1 MKTSIL
7 KTGIVLAMVVFLALS
22 PSGFS
27 VRASRDSDE
36 PITSEVLRN
45 LNAEEALNGLI
56 DNGLELP
63 PGYTVFPDNAER
75 FVEHYLPFIL
85 DGAIGTEDILFN
97 DGQSN
102 RLLRNVGLTLERM
115 GIAHIKKQESSRYTL
130 VDSTVI
136 GSWINLY
143 GWYNCYS
150 YAIGYYNST
159 YTYPY
164 DSLRPGDVYEYVQ
177 GVTNTFSETLSVG
190 EMADLVLLDLGVLN
204 NMCYKTT
211 SKPTSLPDQYF
222 HVIAL
227 RKDTGNQDFHF
238 MKMNGSLNSWVHKP
252 GANMPLSWNYLNPGH
267 KIWTNESVNEY
278 GQSLPPS
285 VTYESSIVYIVY
297 KSYNDPGNQY
307 QELDPIIVNQ

>member
-45 LNAEEALNGLI
+45 LNAEEALNVLI

-102 RLLRNVGLTLERM
+102 RLLRNVGLTLER
-115 GIAHIKKQESSRYTL
+115 
-130 VDSTVI
+130 
-136 GSWINLY
+136 
-143 GWYNCYS
+143 
-150 YAIGYYNST
+150 
-159 YTYPY
+159 
-164 DSLRPGDVYEYVQ
+164 
-177 GVTNTFSETLSVG
+177 
-190 EMADLVLLDLGVLN
+190 
-204 NMCYKTT
+204 
-211 SKPTSLPDQYF
+211 
-222 HVIAL
+222 
-227 RKDTGNQDFHF
+227 
-238 MKMNGSLNSWVHKP
+238 
-252 GANMPLSWNYLNPGH
+252 
-267 KIWTNESVNEY
+267 
-278 GQSLPPS
+278 
-285 VTYESSIVYIVY
+285 
-297 KSYNDPGNQY
+297 
-307 QELDPIIVNQ
+307 